1 MHGLWMIITKCQKE
15 SLEFFKEA
23 LMTPR
28 TLRQSSMD
36 LVEKKKKS
44 VLRFTSKFSLLD
56 VVLKTELS
64 ILISED
70 EG

>member
-36 LVEKKKKS
+36 LVEKKKKVS
-44 VLRFTSKFSLLD
+44 VTENSLP
-56 VVLKTELS
+56 
-64 ILISED
+64 
-70 EG
+70 G

>member
-36 LVEKKKKS
+36 LVEEKKS
-44 VLRFTSKFSLLD
+44 QCYRKIHCLVRMQRGD
-56 VVLKTELS
+56 
-64 ILISED
+64 
-70 EG
+70 GY

>member
-1 MHGLWMIITKCQKE
+1 MIITKCQKE

-36 LVEKKKKS
+36 LVEEKKS
-44 VLRFTSKFSLLD
+44 QCYRKFIAWLECREGMD
-56 VVLKTELS
+56 TKHS
-64 ILISED
+64 I
-70 EG
+70 

>member
-44 VLRFTSKFSLLD
+44 VLQKIHCLVRMQRGD
-56 VVLKTELS
+56 
-64 ILISED
+64 
-70 EG
+70 GY